1 MITVQITIYSK
12 YITNNYIFI
21 Y

>member
-1 MITVQITIYSK
+1 MLTVQITIYSK